1 MCARVLAGPSCELE
15 ESPIN
20 PVYTRFF
27 KAESMAAF
35 FQRRRLPY
43 SALMRPVT
51 FLLLI
56 GALVL
61 ALAAIPLTIAF
72 APAGIACCLG
82 SLLLALLAVPDLS
95 RQDKRAESL
104 AETYSQ

>member
-1 MCARVLAGPSCELE
+1 MCAGVLAGPSCELE

-20 PVYTRFF
+20 PVYTHFF
-27 KAESMAAF
+27 KAESMAALL
-35 FQRRRLPY
+35 QRRWLPY

-72 APAGIACCLG
+72 VPAGIACCLG

-104 AETYSQ
+104 AEAYSQ